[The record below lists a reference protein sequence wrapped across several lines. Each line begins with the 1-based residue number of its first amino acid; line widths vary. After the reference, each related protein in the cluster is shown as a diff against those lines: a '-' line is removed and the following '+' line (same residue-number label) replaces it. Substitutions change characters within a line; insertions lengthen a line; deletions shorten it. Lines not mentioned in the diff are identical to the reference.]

1 MAQNY
6 GYETL
11 MTELPTYM
19 KQVLRFSIRQVSFH
33 LCSLANMIDVNVVAS
48 CGVTIY
54 HMHSLSLLQ
63 NGILSALPYLAMWI
77 FSNIISFVA
86 DYMIESGRFTH
97 TITRK
102 IINRYCY
109 LFVRK
114 YFNMRE
120 RERELS

>member
-33 LCSLANMIDVNVVAS
+33 LSAAPNMIDVNVVAS

-54 HMHSLSLLQ
+54 HMHFSLFPFTERYFISASISRHVD
-63 NGILSALPYLAMWI
+63 ILEHY
-77 FSNIISFVA
+77 FVCCRLY
-86 DYMIESGRFTH
+86 DREWKIYTH
-97 TITRK
+97 D
-102 IINRYCY
+102 NEED
-109 LFVRK
+109 
-114 YFNMRE
+114 N
-120 RERELS
+120 